1 MEALCFLGTSF
12 FLSFRMHSYREM
24 CRPFCTLSSSHQN
37 LECRLKK
44 PRLQGHYSPAL
55 LYQPPQKWVSLLR
68 FHAFSLLIALYK
80 ILLPWEGHCRTKI
93 KAELISANW
102 VFLQQK
108 KKKLFLVNHTALW
121 SCTQKKSLICYLCLW
136 VVYCLLCICMAV
148 LSGWFQALNFKR
160 LSDFYYF
167 LLASIVEKIKWSS
180 ILLKPIARNESKLYV
195 LYFLFTLLFLQT
207 HMIFCRTQKC
217 ECTSKLGWGR
227 SSLKK
232 EAKWTM
238 KVSLKE
244 EQTEM

>member
-1 MEALCFLGTSF
+1 MPVSQLFTFYLFRISEQSQKVTVPDGGYSQLVNGHQTVSFWQMAALCFLGTSF

-80 ILLPWEGHCRTKI
+80 IPLPWEGHCCTKM

-108 KKKLFLVNHTALW
+108 KKKLFPCESHCTVILHTIKISDMIVFPLG
-121 SCTQKKSLICYLCLW
+121 
-136 VVYCLLCICMAV
+136 CLLFTVYLHGCFV
-148 LSGWFQALNFKR
+148 G
-160 LSDFYYF
+160 
-167 LLASIVEKIKWSS
+167 IVGFRPWTWRDS
-180 ILLKPIARNESKLYV
+180 V
-195 LYFLFTLLFLQT
+195 
-207 HMIFCRTQKC
+207 IFDIFF
-217 ECTSKLGWGR
+217 
-227 SSLKK
+227 
-232 EAKWTM
+232 
-238 KVSLKE
+238 
-244 EQTEM
+244 